1 MSIAFVRFG
10 CIFPLTTPSAIELS
24 VCKGVGGCGCLI
36 SLSMILMYTA
46 SRAIMQ
52 RAASSASVA
61 EVITCLMM
69 CAILS
74 KAPLLVGISPP
85 LERKKMSSCPA
96 LRFGFAEVAGIAMGC
111 QFHFACVICDHC
123 LVLCSQIVK

>member
-1 MSIAFVRFG
+1 MSIAFVCFG
-10 CIFPLTTPSAIELS
+10 YILPLTTPSAIELS

-36 SLSMILMYTA
+36 SSSIILIYTA
-46 SRAIMQ
+46 SRAIIY

-74 KAPLLVGISPP
+74 NAPLLVGILPP
-85 LERKKMSSCPA
+85 LDRKKCPSA
-96 LRFGFAEVAGIAMGC
+96 L
-111 QFHFACVICDHC
+111 
-123 LVLCSQIVK
+123 LCALGSLR